1 MRSSHTAAAVSVRF
15 DDESLVSSAGIVPVM
30 RLAENVGL
38 GELIAERVDLGIPV
52 GANSD
57 AKAMSIVAGMVI
69 GADSIDGLDV
79 VRHGGMPRLFHRLRA
94 PSTCGSWLRGF
105 THGHARQLASAAA
118 EALVRL
124 SGQTPL
130 LAGIGELAF
139 IDIDAKIKEVYGHRK
154 QGAGFSYTGV
164 RGLNH
169 LIVTLSSPICAP
181 VILGARLRGGNCDSR
196 RGAVTML
203 REAIRLARRCG
214 ATGAI
219 IVRAD
224 SAFFTGPIITAIRE
238 HNARFS
244 IVARK
249 DSAVMTAINRIDEHA
264 WRQVPYRHPIPNPQ
278 TGEPITHAEITET
291 LHTAFLNPT
300 TNPGRAITARLLV
313 RRTPRF
319 TTNEQGELFQTWDYH
334 TVFTD
339 TTFDLLTAD
348 EHHRGH
354 AIIEQ
359 VLADLNNAALA
370 HFPSGRFA
378 ANQAW
383 LTLAVLTH
391 NLLRTAGTLA
401 STFHAKARTTTLR
414 HQLIN
419 IPARIT
425 RTARHITL
433 RLPTNW
439 PWQHSYQGLHTTTH
453 TRTP

>member
-1 MRSSHTAAAVSVRF
+1 MRSSHTAGAVSVRF

-30 RLAENVGL
+30 RLAENIGL
-38 GELIAERVDLGIPV
+38 GELIDERVDLGIPV

-57 AKAMSIVAGMVI
+57 AKALSVVAGMVI
-69 GADSIDGLDV
+69 GADSIDDLDV
-79 VRHGGMPRLFHRLRA
+79 IRHGGMPRLFDRLRA

-105 THGHARQLASAAA
+105 THGHVRQLASAAG
-118 EALVRL
+118 EVLVRL
-124 SGQTPL
+124 SQQVPL
-130 LAGIGELAF
+130 LPGVGQLAF
-139 IDIDAKIKEVYGHRK
+139 IDIDAKIKEVYGHAK
-154 QGAGFSYTGV
+154 QGAGFGYTGV

-169 LIVTLSSPICAP
+169 LVVTVSSPVCAP

-196 RGAVTML
+196 RGAVTIL
-203 REAIRLARRCG
+203 REAISLARRAG
-214 ATGAI
+214 ATGTI

-238 HNARFS
+238 QNAYFS

-249 DSAVMTAINRIDEHA
+249 DSAVTAAIDRIGEHA
-264 WRQVPYRHPIPNPQ
+264 WHKVAYRHPIPNRI
-278 TGEPITHAEITET
+278 TGEQITHAEIAET
-291 LHTAFLNPT
+291 THTAFLNPT
-300 TNPGRAITARLLV
+300 TNPGQTTTARLLV

-319 TTNEQGELFQTWDYH
+319 KTDDQGELFQVWDYH
-334 TVFTD
+334 AVFTD
-339 TTFDLLTAD
+339 TIFDLLTTD

-359 VLADLNNAALA
+359 VLADLNNTALA

-383 LTLAVLTH
+383 LALATLTH
-391 NLLRTAGTLA
+391 NLLRAAGCLA
-401 STFHAKARTTTLR
+401 SVSHAKARTTTLR
-414 HQLIN
+414 HHLIN

-425 RTARHITL
+425 RTARRITL

-439 PWQHSYQGLHTTTH
+439 PWQHPYQGLHTATH
-453 TRTP
+453 TRTA

>member
-1 MRSSHTAAAVSVRF
+1 MRSSHTAGVVSVRF

-38 GELIAERVDLGIPV
+38 GELIEQRVDLGIPV

-57 AKAMSIVAGMVI
+57 AKALSVVAGMVI
-69 GADSIDGLDV
+69 GADSIDDLDV
-79 VRHGGMPRLFHRLRA
+79 IRHGGMPRLFDRLRA

-105 THGHARQLASAAA
+105 THGHVRQLASVAG

-124 SGQTPL
+124 SQQVPL
-130 LAGIGELAF
+130 LPGVGQLAF
-139 IDIDAKIKEVYGHRK
+139 LDIDAKIKEVYGHRK
-154 QGAGFSYTGV
+154 QGAGFGYTGV

-169 LIVTLSSPICAP
+169 LVATVSSPVCAP
-181 VILGARLRGGNCDSR
+181 VILGAQLRGGNCDSR
-196 RGAVTML
+196 RGAVAML

-214 ATGAI
+214 ATGTI

-224 SAFFTGPIITAIRE
+224 SAFFTGPIITAIRKQ
-238 HNARFS
+238 NAYFS

-249 DSAVMTAINRIDEHA
+249 DSAVMAAIAAIEEDHWSEVA
-264 WRQVPYRHPIPNPQ
+264 YRHPIPDPQ
-278 TGEPITHAEITET
+278 TGEFITHAEIAET
-291 LHTAFLNPT
+291 VHTAFINPT
-300 TNPGRAITARLLV
+300 TNPGQTTTARLLV

-319 TTNEQGELFQTWDYH
+319 TTNEQGELFRIWYYH
-334 TVFTD
+334 AVFTD
-339 TTFDLLTAD
+339 TTFDLHTAD

-359 VLADLNNAALA
+359 ILADLNNTALA
-370 HFPSGRFA
+370 HFPSGHFA

-383 LTLAVLTH
+383 LTLATLTH
-391 NLLRTAGTLA
+391 NLLRAAGTLA
-401 STFHAKARTTTLR
+401 STFHAKARTATLR
-414 HQLIN
+414 RQLIN

-425 RTARHITL
+425 RSARRLIL

-439 PWQHSYQGLHTTTH
+439 PWQHSYQGLHTAH
-453 TRTP
+453 TRTA